1 MTLAGCGVFVMKSP
15 PHQEKRGA
23 TQGSDKNMS
32 KKVAKVYKIL
42 LPRMDVIFKLL
53 FGDKRNIE
61 ILKDF
66 LKSILDLPHDEYDNL
81 TLEDTHIKR
90 ESLKDKLGIVDVRLT
105 THWN

>member
-1 MTLAGCGVFVMKSP
+1 
-15 PHQEKRGA
+15 
-23 TQGSDKNMS
+23 MS